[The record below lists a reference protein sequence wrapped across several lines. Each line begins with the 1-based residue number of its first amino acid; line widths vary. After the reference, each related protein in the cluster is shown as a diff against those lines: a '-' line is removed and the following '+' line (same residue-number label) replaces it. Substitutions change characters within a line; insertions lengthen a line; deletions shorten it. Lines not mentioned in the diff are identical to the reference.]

1 MTTPKVLQFE
11 SILRRKMVSCLIA
24 CLTVTCLIGCA
35 KREFRIKM
43 QENADGP
50 QRTFSDSAPSNN
62 EIRNLEQAYGQDGER
77 DESGELMFQAQFESD
92 LPDELSGHNGWSR
105 LDGALGSS
113 TFWFEDPRPVRG
125 VWPDLV
131 QRVESGILWLRIT
144 KLWAIREFGEKNEQR
159 IERFFEDKVIPGAV
173 DAYLRFTGAGAI
185 MSAQRVGFRVRDN
198 DDGEPLDGDERFRL
212 EVLLPILIS
221 ISLDAPLESDE
232 LHLGFILGL
241 DGNSSREERERAW
254 RESGERIALRFVQQ
268 MDPERTELNWSQI
281 RGWGFSLLL
290 FAAQSPKY
298 EQILLDSPAITE
310 SEKKTLRSGGVI
322 FPPSPFGVQILGG
335 GIDSLATI
343 ELEPAAAPYLT
354 NGTSVESSPQPPEG
368 SDGERPASQDLE
380 FKLQFR
386 DEGGPLF
393 GAPPAYAFWSS
404 PDSEVQTALFGRV
417 CLEGAD
423 LAVVVGW
430 ENLLNEKDLDLWK
443 TIIEESGRTGLDAR
457 HLRTLKNLAPE
468 PPEVLLELFEA
479 SNGSES

>member
-1 MTTPKVLQFE
+1 MTSPNALQFT
-11 SILRRKMVSCLIA
+11 SSMTKLMVA
-24 CLTVTCLIGCA
+24 CLMTGLTMTCLLGCS

-50 QRTFSDSAPSNN
+50 QRTFSDSAPSNT
-62 EIRNLEQAYGQDGER
+62 EIRRLEQAYGQDGER
-77 DESGELMFQAQFESD
+77 DESGELMFQAQFDSD

-105 LDGALGSS
+105 LNGALGSS

-125 VWPDLV
+125 VWADLV

-159 IERFFEDKVIPGAV
+159 IERFFEDKVIPGTV
-173 DAYLRFTGAGAI
+173 DAYLRFTGAGAV
-185 MSAQRVGFRVRDN
+185 MSAQRGGFRVRDS

-232 LHLGFILGL
+232 LHLGFVLGL
-241 DGNSSREERERAW
+241 DGNSSRSERERAW

-335 GIDSLATI
+335 GIDSVATI

-354 NGTSVESSPQPPEG
+354 NGSPTGSASLRTETSEG
-368 SDGERPASQDLE
+368 EEPAQQSLE
-380 FKLQFR
+380 FTLQFR

-404 PDSEVQTALFGRV
+404 PDSEVQSALFGQV
-417 CLEGAD
+417 SLEGAD

-430 ENLLNEKDLDLWK
+430 ENLLNEKDLGSWQ
-443 TIIEESGRTGLDAR
+443 TIIEEAGRTGFLAK
-457 HLRTLKNLAPE
+457 HLRSLKKLDPA
-468 PPEVLLELFEA
+468 PPEAFFELIEVSKE
-479 SNGSES
+479 SNP

>member
-1 MTTPKVLQFE
+1 MKAPMALKHHSSATTL
-11 SILRRKMVSCLIA
+11 IASCLTLA
-24 CLTVTCLIGCA
+24 CLVGCS

-50 QRTFSDSAPSNN
+50 QRTFSDSAPSNT
-62 EIRNLEQAYGQDGER
+62 EIRRLEQTYGQDGQR
-77 DESGELMFQAQFESD
+77 DDSGELMFQAQFDSE

-105 LDGALGSS
+105 LNGVLGSS

-125 VWPDLV
+125 VWSDLV
-131 QRVESGILWLRIT
+131 QRVESGILWLRIC
-144 KLWAIREFGEKNEQR
+144 KLWAVREFGEENKQR

-173 DAYLRFTGAGAI
+173 DAYLRFTGAGAV
-185 MSAQRVGFRVRDN
+185 MRAQRVGFRVRDT

-232 LHLGFILGL
+232 LHLGFVLGL
-241 DGNSSREERERAW
+241 DGNSSRGERERAW

-268 MDPERTELNWSQI
+268 MDPDRADLNWSQI
-281 RGWGFSLLL
+281 RRWGFSLLL
-290 FAAQSPKY
+290 FAAQSRKY

-310 SEKKTLRSGGVI
+310 SEKNTLRSGGVI

-335 GIDSLATI
+335 GIDSVATI

-354 NGTSVESSPQPPEG
+354 NGSPTTSLPAKN
-368 SDGERPASQDLE
+368 SDGLERPGQGLE

-404 PDSEVQTALFGRV
+404 PNLEVQTRLFGQV
-417 CLEGAD
+417 SLEGAD

-430 ENLLNEKDLDLWK
+430 ENLLNEKDRVLWE
-443 TIIEESGRTGLDAR
+443 TMVDEAELSGFSET
-457 HLRTLKNLAPE
+457 HLRSLEKLDPAP
-468 PPEVLLELFEA
+468 PKALFEILK
-479 SNGSES
+479 SSGMSKSLPE

>member
-1 MTTPKVLQFE
+1 MTSPKRLQLE
-11 SILRRKMVSCLIA
+11 SSMTNLMAA
-24 CLTVTCLIGCA
+24 CLMTCLVGACLMGCA

-50 QRTFSDSAPSNN
+50 QRTFSDSAPSRT
-62 EIRNLEQAYGQDGER
+62 EVRSLEQAYGQDGER

-105 LDGALGSS
+105 LNGALGSS

-173 DAYLRFTGAGAI
+173 DAYLRFTGAGAV

-232 LHLGFILGL
+232 LHLGFVLGL
-241 DGNSSREERERAW
+241 DGNSSRAERERAW

-281 RGWGFSLLL
+281 RSWGFSLLL

-335 GIDSLATI
+335 GIDSVATI

-354 NGTSVESSPQPPEG
+354 NGSPLESSSSPPDP
-368 SDGERPASQDLE
+368 SDGEKPAHQDLE
-380 FKLQFR
+380 FRLQFR
-386 DEGGPLF
+386 DVGGPLF

-404 PDSEVQTALFGRV
+404 PDSEVQTALFGQV
-417 CLEGAD
+417 SLEGAD

-430 ENLLNEKDLDLWK
+430 ENLLNEKDLDLWRE
-443 TIIEESGRTGLDAR
+443 IIEEAGRTGFHENHISSLKSLDPA
-457 HLRTLKNLAPE
+457 
-468 PPEVLLELFEA
+468 PPEALLEVIQA
-479 SNGSES
+479 SNELES

>member
-1 MTTPKVLQFE
+1 MTTPKSLPFE
-11 SILRRKMVSCLIA
+11 SSVTKLMVACLMT
-24 CLTVTCLIGCA
+24 CLTVASLMGCA

-50 QRTFSDSAPSNN
+50 QRTFSDSAPSNT
-62 EIRNLEQAYGQDGER
+62 EIRRLEQAYGQDGER
-77 DESGELMFQAQFESD
+77 DESGELMFQAQFDSD

-105 LDGALGSS
+105 LNGALGSS

-125 VWPDLV
+125 VWADLV

-144 KLWAIREFGEKNEQR
+144 KLWAIQEFGEKNQQR

-173 DAYLRFTGAGAI
+173 DAYLRFTGAGAV
-185 MSAQRVGFRVRDN
+185 MSAQRVGFRVRDS

-241 DGNSSREERERAW
+241 DGNSSRAERERAW

-322 FPPSPFGVQILGG
+322 FPPAPFGVQILGG
-335 GIDSLATI
+335 GIDSVATI

-354 NGTSVESSPQPPEG
+354 NGSPTESASLAMETSEG
-368 SDGERPASQDLE
+368 EEPAQQSLE
-380 FKLQFR
+380 FTLQFR
-386 DEGGPLF
+386 DKGGPLF

-404 PDSEVQTALFGRV
+404 PDTEVQSALFGQV
-417 CLEGAD
+417 SLEGAD

-430 ENLLNEKDLDLWK
+430 ENLLNEKDLGLWQ
-443 TIIEESGRTGLDAR
+443 TIIEEARRTGFLAR
-457 HLRTLKNLAPE
+457 HLSSLKNLDPA
-468 PPEVLLELFEA
+468 PPEALFELIEV
-479 SNGSES
+479 SKESIP

>member
-1 MTTPKVLQFE
+1 MTNPKKLQFE
-11 SILRRKMVSCLIA
+11 SSVKNLMVA
-24 CLTVTCLIGCA
+24 CLATCLLGTCLIGCA

-43 QENADGP
+43 QESADGP
-50 QRTFSDSAPSNN
+50 QRTFSDSAPSNT
-62 EIRNLEQAYGQDGER
+62 EIRSLEQAYGRDGQR
-77 DESGELMFQAQFESD
+77 DESGELMFQARFESD

-105 LDGALGSS
+105 LNGALGSS

-185 MSAQRVGFRVRDN
+185 MSAQRVGFRVREN

-232 LHLGFILGL
+232 LHLGFVLGL
-241 DGNSSREERERAW
+241 DGNSSRAERERAW

-335 GIDSLATI
+335 GIDSVATI

-354 NGTSVESSPQPPEG
+354 NGSPVESSSQRPQG
-368 SDGERPASQDLE
+368 SDEENPAQHDLE

-404 PDSEVQTALFGRV
+404 PDVEVQTALFGRV
-417 CLEGAD
+417 CMEGAD

-430 ENLLNEKDLDLWK
+430 ENLLNEKDLELWQA
-443 TIIEESGRTGLDAR
+443 IVEEARNTGFTAN
-457 HLRTLKNLAPE
+457 HLKDLKNLDPA
-468 PPEVLLELFEA
+468 PPEVLLDVFQVSDE
-479 SNGSES
+479 SES